1 MPPTPA
7 GVGFLLQKNALAE
20 GSLPLQSAL
29 FYILRLWLL
38 KPCMSRMTPTTFPI
52 IMGFST

>member
-1 MPPTPA
+1 MPPTLS

-20 GSLPLQSAL
+20 GSLPRQSAL

-38 KPCMSRMTPTTFPI
+38 KPCMSRMTPTTLPM

>member
-1 MPPTPA
+1 MPPTLS

-20 GSLPLQSAL
+20 AAAPAKRV

-38 KPCMSRMTPTTFPI
+38 KPCMSRMTPTTLPMI
-52 IMGFST
+52 IGFST